1 MPLRKG
7 GGEASE
13 ASEASEGGSEERRSA
28 MEILDDDDVEQ
39 VEIGFRV

>member
-7 GGEASE
+7 GGE

-28 MEILDDDDVEQ
+28 MEILDDDVEQ
-39 VEIGFRV
+39 VEIGFRVEA